1 MVLKR
6 QMLAIHADE
15 TATGQALEA
24 LAQVKRRRGYRD
36 MWGWR
41 GTSFDPFIEVKIERI
56 TGTALASEGVHVSAR
71 AVVVECAVV
80 LTGPIV
86 STDIWSITADEGE
99 GSL

>member
-36 MWGWR
+36 M
-41 GTSFDPFIEVKIERI
+41 
-56 TGTALASEGVHVSAR
+56 
-71 AVVVECAVV
+71 
-80 LTGPIV
+80 
-86 STDIWSITADEGE
+86 
-99 GSL
+99 